1 MRNSLKYKISFFLFF
16 SLLLCQN
23 VIGQERY
30 NAEVFPEVIETSNV
44 LFSTAVPEVQ
54 PGGGFYEWLTGYPLN
69 VDEFDTE
76 PIDLYMDIFEPA
88 GDELEKRPVIIIC
101 FGGGFLSGSRDHW
114 SMREIAMDFARR
126 GYVAATIDYR
136 LGMNIFDA
144 DLSTRA
150 VYRGL
155 QDGRSAVRF
164 FRADSDGA
172 DNYRIDPDNI
182 FIGGHS
188 SGGFIGLHNIY
199 LDKESE
205 RPIST
210 FDWEQ
215 EGISI
220 PDLGCLDC
228 VGDNQEYSGDA
239 TAVFSLAGAVGF
251 TSFIE
256 TADDGK
262 VVMFHSEDDGT
273 VPYDEGGPFST
284 ILILVIGD
292 DLPDVYGS
300 LSIAERCDSVGLP
313 YSFFSY
319 TDRGHDVHEETGSSL
334 YSDIV
339 PGISD
344 WFFDQYLIPDSHNIL
359 GSENLCESNL
369 QQAYTIPVT
378 DATNWDWS
386 VSGGVFDQQSSID
399 NTAIITWDLEA
410 SEHLVEVVPYNCID
424 AMGETSTLEISLHEP
439 SVNTFIAGIT
449 SDWTDSSVWSNG
461 YVPLPCDTVVLP
473 ASVLPLELRLAPMVS
488 SQIRALYIEDNNNLI
503 LDPSAVL
510 EIKPDE

>member
-1 MRNSLKYKISFFLFF
+1 MRNSVEIIMLNVFMA
-16 SLLLCQN
+16 LLYSSVSGQN
-23 VIGQERY
+23 RY
-30 NAEVFPEVIETSNV
+30 NTEIFSEVIETSNV

-54 PGGGFYEWLTGYPLN
+54 PGGGFYEFITGYPLN
-69 VDEFDTE
+69 VDEYDTD

-88 GDELEKRPVIIIC
+88 EDTLEKRPVVIIC

-114 SMREIAMDFARR
+114 SMREIAIQFAKR

-144 DLSTRA
+144 DLSMRA

-172 DNYRIDPDNI
+172 NNFRVDPNNI

-199 LDKESE
+199 LDKEAE

-210 FDWEQ
+210 FEWEQ
-215 EGISI
+215 DGEFV
-220 PDLGCLDC
+220 PDQGCLDC
-228 VGDNQEYSGDA
+228 VGDNQEYSGAA
-239 TAVFSLAGAVGF
+239 TAVFSLAGAVGY
-251 TSFIE
+251 TSLIE
-256 TADDGK
+256 TPDDGK

-273 VPYDEGGPFST
+273 VPYDEGGPFSG

-300 LSIAERCDSVGLP
+300 LSIAERCDSVGLD

-319 TDRGHDVHEETGSSL
+319 ENRGHDVHEETASEL
-334 YSDIV
+334 YIDII

-344 WFFDQYLIPDSHNIL
+344 WFFEQYLVPEVHSLVGLEDV
-359 GSENLCESNL
+359 CQSNL
-369 QQAYTIPVT
+369 QQDYTIPIG
-378 DATNWDWS
+378 DAIHWDWS
-386 VSGGVFDQQSSID
+386 ITGGVIDQQSTSS
-399 NTAIITWDLEA
+399 NTVTVTWDGAIANHVLE
-410 SEHLVEVVPYNCID
+410 VIPYNCID
-424 AMGETSTLEISLHEP
+424 AMGISTTLDVAVHDA
-439 SVNTFIAGIT
+439 SVNTFIAGV
-449 SDWTDSSVWSNG
+449 SSKWNDPSVWSNG
-461 YVPLPCDTVVLP
+461 YIPLPCDTVVLP
-473 ASVLPLELRLAPMVS
+473 ASLIPIEVNLDPISNA
-488 SQIRALYIEDNNNLI
+488 QIRALYIEDNNHLI
-503 LDPSAVL
+503 LDPQTIL
-510 EIKPDE
+510 EIKPDDN